1 MAKKADAVSTTAT
14 KASTETLT
22 WPRIYVGPSIPK
34 GYFKSNMVF
43 EDGLGE
49 VAQEVVNKHPELN
62 TLIVPTKDFVKALS
76 EVNKVGSR
84 LHSAY
89 QKALTIEGE

>member
-1 MAKKADAVSTTAT
+1 MAKKTDAVATA
-14 KASTETLT
+14 ELT

-43 EDGLGE
+43 ADGLGA
-49 VAQEVVNKHPELN
+49 VAQALVEKYPELN
-62 TLIVPTKDFVKALS
+62 TLIVPTKDYVKALS

-84 LHSAY
+84 LHGAY
-89 QKALTIEGE
+89 EKALLIKGE

>member
-1 MAKKADAVSTTAT
+1 MAKKTDAVATA
-14 KASTETLT
+14 ELT

-43 EDGLGE
+43 ADGLGT
-49 VAQEVVNKHPELN
+49 VAQELVKKYPILE
-62 TLIVPTKDFVKALS
+62 TLIVPTKDYVKALS

-84 LHSAY
+84 LHGAY
-89 QKALTIEGE
+89 KKALEIKGE

>member
-1 MAKKADAVSTTAT
+1 MAKKTDAVATA
-14 KASTETLT
+14 ELT

-43 EDGLGE
+43 ADGLGT
-49 VAQEVVNKHPELN
+49 VARELVEKYPILN
-62 TLIVPTKDFVKALS
+62 TLIVPTKDYVKALS

-84 LHSAY
+84 LHGAY
-89 QKALTIEGE
+89 KKALEIKGE

>member
-1 MAKKADAVSTTAT
+1 MAKKTDAVTTAT
-14 KASTETLT
+14 KDVT

-43 EDGLGE
+43 ADGLGT
-49 VAQEVVNKHPELN
+49 VARELVEKYPILN
-62 TLIVPTKDFVKALS
+62 TLIVPTKDYVKALS

-84 LHSAY
+84 LHGAY
-89 QKALTIEGE
+89 KKALEIKGE

>member
-1 MAKKADAVSTTAT
+1 MTKKTDAVTTAT
-14 KASTETLT
+14 KDFT

-43 EDGLGE
+43 ADGLGT
-49 VAQEVVNKHPELN
+49 VARELVEKYPILN
-62 TLIVPTKDFVKALS
+62 TLIVPTKDYVKALS

-84 LHSAY
+84 LHGAY
-89 QKALTIEGE
+89 KKALEIKGE

>member
-1 MAKKADAVSTTAT
+1 MAKDKTAKAETTLST
-14 KASTETLT
+14 AS

-34 GYFKSNMVF
+34 GYFKTNMVF
-43 EDGLGE
+43 ENGLGT
-49 VAQEVVNKHPELN
+49 VAKELVEKYPVLN

-84 LHSAY
+84 LHGAY
-89 QKALTIEGE
+89 EKALLIKGE

>member
-1 MAKKADAVSTTAT
+1 MAKKTDAVTAT
-14 KASTETLT
+14 QEKT

-43 EDGLGE
+43 ENGLGD
-49 VAQEVVNKHPELN
+49 VAQTVVDKHPELDI
-62 TLIVPTKDFVKALS
+62 LIVPTKDFVKALS

-89 QKALTIEGE
+89 QKALNIKGE